1 MRKNCFD
8 ALYQFFTKNAKCLN
22 TNHYG
27 IPIYYC
33 SENTCNKGYICS
45 QCLTEDP
52 EHFQNH
58 FKHFIALDT
67 RKNFFRFLQIP
78 LDSFEES
85 FANNFIINSRNKF
98 FTNKEKINDANSFY
112 DYIKNQII
120 STINNNQKNN
130 LLKDE
135 NCLIQYLKKT
145 KGIKNRKNEFIN
157 NSINEFIKK
166 NNKHDIINLMNQIM
180 PNLNQKSNEI
190 TEKDKL
196 NDINKLISAEIPVII
211 EKCLNILCQIDNSE
225 DEGESTGIIDE
236 ESKNKK
242 MSDNEEDKDKV
253 KDKDNDNNKNIGKS
267 NGSDSDNDNDNGND
281 IVNFETE
288 NNINEFEDKVNSE
301 SNKYKANQ
309 IINLLNDI
317 TPIKN
322 DINILNIEL
331 NNNNNYNNINNYT
344 NNHKSFYEGS
354 INNISTIKAESNL
367 EAEEFESKININ
379 MNMNNIEINKGN
391 SPLKLDNHPTVNYP
405 FFIEKELFEKKNLN
419 RLQLNDYNFG
429 FKKKEI
435 SLRNSN
441 SKKGGK
447 NNNNQNNSKENSWI
461 GNYQTTSI
469 NDNIPTPTI
478 SAANNIQ
485 LYNNN
490 NIINDLEIKL
500 KQIHNKGQDYNH
512 LIGNYLKNN
521 NNNYNSNNVIKNND
535 KIIKESNQFVI
546 DIKKNNY
553 GNGLQR
559 AGTKSSINISI
570 GNYLPKKNINK
581 NNMIYSNPNVN
592 DNNDDKLNLKT
603 KQNLNR
609 LDKIRTQ
616 IGHLLK

>member
-78 LDSFEES
+78 IDSFEES

-112 DYIKNQII
+112 DYLKNQII
-120 STINNNQKNN
+120 STININQKSN

-135 NCLIQYLKKT
+135 NCLAQYLNKT
-145 KGIKNRKNEFIN
+145 KKIKNKKNEFIN

-166 NNKHDIINLMNQIM
+166 NNKHDIINLINQIK
-180 PNLNQKSNEI
+180 PNLNQKSNEV

-196 NDINKLISAEIPVII
+196 NDINKLISTEIPVII
-211 EKCLNILCQIDNSE
+211 QKCLNILCQIDNSKE
-225 DEGESTGIIDE
+225 EGDSTGIIDE
-236 ESKNKK
+236 ENKNKK
-242 MSDNEEDKDKV
+242 MSDNEKENDM
-253 KDKDNDNNKNIGKS
+253 DKDNENDNKNEIS
-267 NGSDSDNDNDNGND
+267 NDNDLDND
-281 IVNFETE
+281 IVNLDTE
-288 NNINEFEDKVNSE
+288 NNINAVKDKFNSE

-309 IINLLNDI
+309 IINLINDI

-331 NNNNNYNNINNYT
+331 NNNNNYTNINNYT

-367 EAEEFESKININ
+367 ETEEFESKININ
-379 MNMNNIEINKGN
+379 MNMNNIEINKGT
-391 SPLKLDNHPTVNYP
+391 SPLKINNHPTVNDP
-405 FFIEKELFEKKNLN
+405 FFIEKELFEKKTIN

-429 FKKKEI
+429 FKKKET

-447 NNNNQNNSKENSWI
+447 NSNNSNNSKENSWV

-469 NDNIPTPTI
+469 NENIPTPTI
-478 SAANNIQ
+478 AAANNIQ
-485 LYNNN
+485 LYNNNN

-500 KQIHNKGQDYNH
+500 KQIHNKEQDYNH

-521 NNNYNSNNVIKNND
+521 NNYNSNNIIKNND
-535 KIIKESNQFVI
+535 NIIKQSNQFVI

-570 GNYLPKKNINK
+570 GNYLPKKNNIKK
-581 NNMIYSNPNVN
+581 NNVYSNPNVN

-609 LDKIRTQ
+609 LDKIRNQ

>member
-22 TNHYG
+22 NNHYG

-33 SENTCNKGYICS
+33 SENSCNKGYICS

-78 LDSFEES
+78 IDNFEES
-85 FANNFIINSRNKF
+85 FTNNFIINSRNKF

-112 DYIKNQII
+112 DYLKNQII
-120 STINNNQKNN
+120 STINNNQKSN

-135 NCLIQYLKKT
+135 NCLAQYLNKT
-145 KGIKNRKNEFIN
+145 KKIKNKKNEFIN

-166 NNKHDIINLMNQIM
+166 NNKHDIINLINQIK
-180 PNLNQKSNEI
+180 PNLNQKSNEV

-196 NDINKLISAEIPVII
+196 NDINKLISTEIPVII
-211 EKCLNILCQIDNSE
+211 QKCLNILCQIDNSQ
-225 DEGESTGIIDE
+225 DEGDSTGIIDE
-236 ESKNKK
+236 EKKNKK
-242 MSDNEEDKDKV
+242 MIDNEKDKDKE
-253 KDKDNDNNKNIGKS
+253 KDKNNENDISDDNDL
-267 NGSDSDNDNDNGND
+267 DND
-281 IVNFETE
+281 IVNLDTE
-288 NNINEFEDKVNSE
+288 NNINDIKDKVNSE
-301 SNKYKANQ
+301 SNKYKANK
-309 IINLLNDI
+309 IINLINDI

-331 NNNNNYNNINNYT
+331 NNNNNYTNINNYT

-367 EAEEFESKININ
+367 ETEEFESKININ
-379 MNMNNIEINKGN
+379 MNNIEINKGT
-391 SPLKLDNHPTVNYP
+391 SPLKIDNHPIVNDP
-405 FFIEKELFEKKNLN
+405 FFIEKELFEKKNIN

-429 FKKKEI
+429 FKKKET

-441 SKKGGK
+441 SKKGG
-447 NNNNQNNSKENSWI
+447 NNINNPSNSKENSWV
-461 GNYQTTSI
+461 GNYQASSI
-469 NDNIPTPTI
+469 NENIPTPTI
-478 SAANNIQ
+478 AAANNIQ
-485 LYNNN
+485 LYNNNN

-500 KQIHNKGQDYNH
+500 KQIHNKEQDYNH

-521 NNNYNSNNVIKNND
+521 NNNNNNNNLIKNND
-535 KIIKESNQFVI
+535 NIIKQSNQFVI

-570 GNYLPKKNINK
+570 GNYLPKKNNNK
-581 NNMIYSNPNVN
+581 NNNVYSNPNMN
-592 DNNDDKLNLKT
+592 DNNDDKLNHKT

-609 LDKIRTQ
+609 LDKIRNQ